1 MKCRI
6 NVMTMHRDKFVGR
19 WAGKA
24 SQMTLVMCLLTSFF
38 QHASSDASGPAVRVG
53 ALKFGTV
60 NWELSIIKSHKLD
73 QREGIVLEVVP
84 LASKSASNV
93 ALLGGAADVIVSDWI
108 WVSRL
113 RAEGRPYVFVPY
125 SLLAGKLI
133 VPEASDLNSIAGLK
147 GKSLGIA
154 GGPLDKNWLLLRA
167 YTKKTIG
174 IDLAELVEPR
184 FVAPP
189 LLNEL
194 FLRGELDAGLTFW
207 HYAAKLEAS
216 GMKAFVS
223 IEDVLPELGVSQA
236 VPLLGW
242 VFSEET
248 VRNKR
253 QEILAFLRASYAA
266 KQILAESDAAW
277 ESLRALMKVKNEE
290 EFIALRQEYRNG
302 IPTRFDTEEIR
313 AAEQVF
319 SILADIGGQ
328 DLTGSTNH
336 LSAGTFWPDYKIKR

>member
-1 MKCRI
+1 MR
-6 NVMTMHRDKFVGR
+6 MHRDKFVAR
-19 WAGKA
+19 PAGKI
-24 SQMTLVMCLLTSFF
+24 SQMLLLVCLLASVF
-38 QHASSDASGPAVRVG
+38 QPAVSDTLAPPVRVG

-60 NWELSIIKSHKLD
+60 NWELSIIQSHKLD
-73 QREGIVLEVVP
+73 QREGFTLEVVP
-84 LASKSASNV
+84 LASKNAANV
-93 ALLGGAADVIVSDWI
+93 ALLGGAADIIVSDWL

-113 RAEGRPYVFVPY
+113 RSDGRPYVFVPY
-125 SLLAGKLI
+125 SLLAGKLL
-133 VPEASDLNSIAGLK
+133 VPESSELKSIAGLR

-167 YTKKTIG
+167 YTKKTTG
-174 IDLAELVEPR
+174 TDLADLVDAK

-194 FLRGELDAGLTFW
+194 FLRGELSAGLTFW
-207 HYAAKLEAS
+207 HYAARLEAS
-216 GMKAFVS
+216 GMKAFIS
-223 IEDVLPELGVSQA
+223 ITDILPELGVSHA

-248 VRNKR
+248 VKDRR

-266 KQILAESDAAW
+266 KNILAESDAAW
-277 ESLRALMKVKNEE
+277 ESLRPIMKVKNEA

-302 IPTRFDTEEIR
+302 IPTKFGAQEMR

-319 SILADIGGQ
+319 SILADIGGRE
-328 DLTGSTNH
+328 LTGSTNH
-336 LSAGTFWPDYKIKR
+336 LSAGTFWPDYKIKP

>member
-1 MKCRI
+1 MK
-6 NVMTMHRDKFVGR
+6 MHRDKFAARPVG
-19 WAGKA
+19 KI
-24 SQMTLVMCLLTSFF
+24 SQLVLAVCLLVSFF
-38 QHASSDASGPAVRVG
+38 QPASSDTLAPAVRVG

-60 NWELSIIKSHKLD
+60 NWELFIIQSHKLD
-73 QREGIVLEVVP
+73 QREGFRLEVVP
-84 LASKSASNV
+84 LASKNASNV

-113 RAEGRPYVFVPY
+113 RSDGRPYVFVPY

-133 VPEASDLNSIAGLK
+133 VPEGSKLNSIAGLK

-167 YTKKTIG
+167 YTKKTTG
-174 IDLAELVEPR
+174 TDLSELVEAK

-194 FLRGELDAGLTFW
+194 FLRGELSAGLTFW
-207 HYAAKLEAS
+207 HYAARLEAS
-216 GMKAFVS
+216 GMKAFIS
-223 IEDVLPELGVSQA
+223 IADILPELGVSHE

-248 VRNKR
+248 ATDKR

-266 KQILAESDAAW
+266 KKILAASDAAW
-277 ESLRALMKVKNEE
+277 ESLRPIMKVNNEE
-290 EFIALRQEYRNG
+290 EFITLRQEYRNG
-302 IPTRFDTEEIR
+302 IPTRFGAEEIR

-319 SILADIGGQ
+319 NILADIGGK
-328 DLTGSTNH
+328 DLTGSASH
-336 LSAGTFWPDYKIKR
+336 LSAGTFWPDYKIKQ

>member
-1 MKCRI
+1 MK
-6 NVMTMHRDKFVGR
+6 MHSDKFADR
-19 WAGKA
+19 PAGKI
-24 SQMTLVMCLLTSFF
+24 SQMVLAVFLLASFF
-38 QHASSDASGPAVRVG
+38 QAALFQVALGDTLAPAVRVG

-60 NWELSIIKSHKLD
+60 NWELAIIQSHKLD
-73 QREGIVLEVVP
+73 QREGFTLEVLP
-84 LASKSASNV
+84 LASKNAANV

-113 RAEGRPYVFVPY
+113 RSDGRPYVFVPY
-125 SLLAGKLI
+125 SLLAGKLM
-133 VPEASDLNSIAGLK
+133 VPEGSELKSIAGLK

-167 YTKKTIG
+167 YSKKTTG
-174 IDLAELVEPR
+174 VDLADLVDAK

-194 FLRGELDAGLTFW
+194 FLRGELSAGLTFW
-207 HYAAKLEAS
+207 HYAARLEAS

-223 IEDVLPELGVSQA
+223 VADILPELGVSHA

-248 VRNKR
+248 VNDRR

-266 KQILAESDAAW
+266 KKILAESDAAW
-277 ESLRALMKVKNEE
+277 ESLRPIMKVKNEA
-290 EFIALRQEYRNG
+290 EFIALREEYRNG
-302 IPTRFDTEEIR
+302 IPTRFGAQEIR
-313 AAEQVF
+313 AAQQVF
-319 SILADIGGQ
+319 SILADIGGRA
-328 DLTGSTNH
+328 LTGSTSH
-336 LSAGTFWPDYKIKR
+336 LSAGTFWPDYKINQ

>member
-1 MKCRI
+1 MK
-6 NVMTMHRDKFVGR
+6 MHRDKFAGR
-19 WAGKA
+19 PAGKTSLIVLA
-24 SQMTLVMCLLTSFF
+24 ICLLAIIIRP
-38 QHASSDASGPAVRVG
+38 ASSDTLGPTVRVG

-73 QREGIVLEVVP
+73 KREGITLEVVP
-84 LASKSASNV
+84 LASKNASNV
-93 ALLGGAADVIVSDWI
+93 ALLGGAADIIVSDWI

-133 VPEASDLNSIAGLK
+133 VPEDSKLNSIAGLK
-147 GKSLGIA
+147 GESLGIA

-174 IDLAELVEPR
+174 IDLAELVEAK

-194 FLRGELDAGLTFW
+194 FLRGELSAGLTFW
-207 HYAAKLEAS
+207 HYAAILEAS

-223 IEDVLPELGVSQA
+223 IPDILPELGVSHA

-248 VRNKR
+248 VKYKR

-277 ESLRALMKVKNEE
+277 ESLRTIMKVNSEE
-290 EFIALRQEYRNG
+290 EFVALRQEYRNG
-302 IPTRFDTEEIR
+302 IPTRFGVDEIR

-319 SILADIGGQ
+319 SILADIGGE

-336 LSAGTFWPDYKIKR
+336 LSAGTFWPDYKIK